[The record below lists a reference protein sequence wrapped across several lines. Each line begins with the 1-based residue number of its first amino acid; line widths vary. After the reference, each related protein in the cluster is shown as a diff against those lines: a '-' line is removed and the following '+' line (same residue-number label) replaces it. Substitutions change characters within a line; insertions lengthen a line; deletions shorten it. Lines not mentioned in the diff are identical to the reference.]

1 MESINFSIN
10 LAQAGPGGPSIV
22 PQLIMM
28 GCLFLGMYF
37 LIIAPQRKK
46 QKETKKMIDA
56 LSTGDKVITIGG
68 FHGIVQSV
76 KDNRVIV
83 KIAEGTKVELEK
95 SAIQTCVNKDEAE
108 KSSKSSK

>member
-1 MESINFSIN
+1 
-10 LAQAGPGGPSIV
+10 
-22 PQLIMM
+22 MM

-46 QKETKKMIDA
+46 QKETQKMIDA
-56 LSTGDKVITIGG
+56 LGTGDKIITIGG

-76 KDNRVIV
+76 KENRVIV

-95 SAIQTCVNKDEAE
+95 SAIQTCVNQSGSDD
-108 KSSKSSK
+108 SSK

>member
-1 MESINFSIN
+1 MESIHFSII
-10 LAQAGPGGPSIV
+10 LAQGAPGGPSIM

-46 QKETKKMIDA
+46 QKETQKMIDA
-56 LSTGDKVITIGG
+56 LGTGDKIITIGG

-76 KDNRVIV
+76 KENRVIV

-95 SAIQTCVNKDEAE
+95 SAIQTCVNQSGSDD
-108 KSSKSSK
+108 SSK